1 MGIVAQT
8 CKDKIRDYPEETEV
22 VKSVLYDIGKE
33 LTPLKLGPLS
43 AAEVKTLIEDLD
55 KLADSRGNEAI
66 AVAVAEEIDS
76 IITAVRLVNAETRA
90 GYGGITNIGTSLD
103 ITWLR
108 GVQVGDTNIT
118 NSAGTASKGLYG
130 GTVKAVYTWLKSWT
144 AGTSQTIYPSQA
156 MAKEAAI
163 VNLGFVDTV
172 EDPKVD
178 GVRFTLSGV
187 NTAVQPL
194 NFNVRRAQSNV
205 DSTFCKLKKP
215 VLFAPRKTYA
225 CDLFPNVTGESKVQP
240 ISLLI
245 TMSQNLTA

>member
-8 CKDKIRDYPEETEV
+8 CRDKIRDYPEETEV

-43 AAEVKTLIEDLD
+43 AAEAKTLIEDLD

-66 AVAVAEEIDS
+66 AVAVAEEIDA

-103 ITWLR
+103 ISWLR
-108 GVQVGDTNIT
+108 GVHVGDTNIT
-118 NSAGTASKGLYG
+118 NNAGTASKGLYG
-130 GTVKAVYTWLKSWT
+130 GTVKAVYTWLQ
-144 AGTSQTIYPSQA
+144 AFVGGTSQTLYPSQA

-163 VNLGFVDTV
+163 VNLGFIDTV
-172 EDPKVD
+172 EIPKVD

-194 NFNVRRAQSNV
+194 KFNLRNARSAV
-205 DSTFCKLKKP
+205 DTAFCKLKKP

-225 CDLFPNVTGESKVQP
+225 CDVFPNISGDSKVEP
-240 ISLLI
+240 IALLI